1 MAISFLNQSGASDD
15 YVQGAYDNT
24 VFSNPAWFT
33 INCWV
38 YPITVAGTL
47 QAVTLHNT
55 TNDNRWSLGLNSVTG
70 KAVFQAF
77 DTSLASAAST
87 TNYTANAWN
96 MITGVGN
103 FSANRTIYLN
113 GGGSATNTVN
123 KRLTKA
129 NTWLLGANYAT
140 GAIAPTWEGYIA
152 EFAYWEGT
160 LTEDDINA
168 LYKGVK
174 ASQVNPNN
182 LKVYFPGIRNYTDL
196 KATTTTITTA
206 GTNLAIV
213 PHVRRYG

>member
-24 VFSNPAWFT
+24 VFSNPALFT

-47 QAVTLHNT
+47 QAATLHNT
-55 TNDNRWSLGLNSVTG
+55 TNDHRWSLCLNSVTG

-77 DTSLASAAST
+77 DTVVTPVSST
-87 TNYTANAWN
+87 TDYTLNAWN
-96 MITGVGN
+96 MLTGVSN
-103 FSANRTIYLN
+103 FSSSRTIYLN
-113 GGGSATNTVN
+113 GGGSATNTSN
-123 KRLTKA
+123 RRMTKA
-129 NTWLLGANYAT
+129 EKWLLGANYAS

-152 EFAYWEGT
+152 EFAYWEGV
-160 LTEDDINA
+160 LTADDINA

-182 LKVYFPGIRNYTDL
+182 LRVYFPGIRNYSDL
-196 KATTTTITTA
+196 KATTTTITSA
-206 GTNLAIV
+206 GTNLTVV